1 MDIDQNFMM
10 DLTVL
15 ALAVLGVLV
24 GMLKM
29 RDVMYEV
36 RRWNRRRH
44 EDVVRASRDSQ
55 QAAA

>member
-1 MDIDQNFMM
+1 MDVDQNFMM

-15 ALAVLGVLV
+15 ALAVLGVLG